1 MKNTSILIP
10 IILIGCLAAL
20 IYLFFAALQ
29 AADGE
34 DPSGTDRI
42 VLNPS
47 DYTDEEAPTDLGQD
61 TDFEPY
67 FQEVPDS
74 EKVTAS
80 QEDAA
85 ARAGSSTTADND
97 RFNSGSNS
105 QTSESGSSTTTAS
118 TTTAPKT
125 SSQSSGS
132 SSSASSVGRYLVI
145 AGSFRQL
152 ENGKERVAAL
162 KAAGFRDTRL
172 EKFNRGTFAVALAG
186 QSNRYSEANRLA
198 ERVKAAGFEVRVMR
212 RR

>member
-47 DYTDEEAPTDLGQD
+47 DYTDEETPADLGQD

-85 ARAGSSTTADND
+85 ARAGSSTTEDSD
-97 RFNSGSNS
+97 RFNNGSNR
-105 QTSESGSSTTTAS
+105 QTNESGASTAVTTTA
-118 TTTAPKT
+118 TAPKT
-125 SSQSSGS
+125 TTGSGGS

>member
-29 AADGE
+29 AADSE
-34 DPSGTDRI
+34 NTSGTDRI

-47 DYTDEEAPTDLGQD
+47 DYTDEEPPADFGHD
-61 TDFEPY
+61 ADFEPY

-85 ARAGSSTTADND
+85 ERTDAEAEKSNSSYNSSNDGRTGENGTSSTNSATSTTAT
-97 RFNSGSNS
+97 RPSGGQN
-105 QTSESGSSTTTAS
+105 SSTV
-118 TTTAPKT
+118 
-125 SSQSSGS
+125 S
-132 SSSASSVGRYLVI
+132 SSGRYLVI

-152 ENGKERVAAL
+152 DNGKQRVSAL
-162 KAAGFRDTRL
+162 KAAGFQATRL

-198 ERVKAAGFEVRVMR
+198 ERVRAAGFEARVMR

>member
-29 AADGE
+29 AADN
-34 DPSGTDRI
+34 DDSSGTDRI
-42 VLNPS
+42 VLNPG
-47 DYTDEEAPTDLGQD
+47 DYTDEASPTDLGQD

-67 FQEVPDS
+67 FAEVPED
-74 EKVTAS
+74 EKIVTD
-80 QEDAA
+80 QEDSNAP
-85 ARAGSSTTADND
+85 SSTSGNYGDREPSTGTANL
-97 RFNSGSNS
+97 GSRPVS
-105 QTSESGSSTTTAS
+105 TST
-118 TTTAPKT
+118 
-125 SSQSSGS
+125 GS
-132 SSSASSVGRYLVI
+132 SSPAVASEGRYLVI

-152 ENGKERVAAL
+152 ENGKEQVKAL
-162 KAAGFRDTRL
+162 KAAGFGDTRL

-198 ERVKAAGFEVRVMR
+198 EKVKAAGFEAKVMR

>member
-29 AADGE
+29 ATDGE
-34 DPSGTDRI
+34 DSSGTDRI

-47 DYTDEEAPTDLGQD
+47 DYTDEEAPADIGQD

-85 ARAGSSTTADND
+85 SRTGSATAGND
-97 RFNSGSNS
+97 DRYNSGNGG
-105 QTSESGSSTTTAS
+105 QTNESGSSTAAGS
-118 TTTAPKT
+118 TTTAPQTAQK
-125 SSQSSGS
+125 SGGS
-132 SSSASSVGRYLVI
+132 SSSVSSVGRYLVI

-186 QSNRYSEANRLA
+186 QSDRYSEANRLA
-198 ERVKAAGFEVRVMR
+198 ERVKAAGFEARVMR